1 MFGSGADSGLT
12 RVKFENINRIEQ
24 KVIVFF
30 EVINLL
36 FILYQLN
43 IGPLLKIK
51 KVLLLIVNNSAK
63 LD

>member
-12 RVKFENINRIEQ
+12 RVKFENINRIVQ

-30 EVINLL
+30 KVINLL

-51 KVLLLIVNNSAK
+51 KSLTV
-63 LD
+63 DC

>member
-12 RVKFENINRIEQ
+12 RVKFENINRIVQ

>member
-12 RVKFENINRIEQ
+12 RVKFENINRIVQ

-51 KVLLLIVNNSAK
+51 KVLLLIVTNSAK